1 MNKKFLVFVL
11 VFVLLS
17 ISVSFV
23 SASIPT
29 INTTQT
35 PAPFILDSDNFYY
48 LNSTQNAQV
57 TFWINISFNGSITSY
72 GPGDTDLN
80 RVQLNATCGALGD
93 SAQLRTATL
102 VSNTSKDARYNI
114 TCIATPIALQ
124 GPFSPGL
131 VNFSVYWTPPGPGT
145 VQTDFS
151 PMNVIVL
158 YNMTTPPSPPAESC
172 TQFGPLTT
180 NFANVPDFSRVN
192 FVINIQA
199 NFTCLSEGRVNAS
212 TFRDV
217 FLLNLTSVN
226 LSTPEKAQKL
236 QLLQSAMDV
245 RLVAPHK
252 HGTARIYINQTAF
265 QEIDTNATIK
275 FFLLPFTRLPTIS
288 ADNPAHL
295 NSSGFVSNGYDSA
308 LQIATVNL
316 TITVTGFD
324 GYTIT
329 DTNNPLITIL
339 SPTANTTNPSTVLSV
354 RVNGTGTEPSQ
365 INIDFAGTTYY
376 YNSTGNTAQCS
387 NISSDKET
395 YECTIG
401 PIPLSDNEYTLT
413 VNAWDYGGGAA
424 PGNTNSSSF
433 TFIRDASAP
442 IFFMEPSVSPAS
454 GSAYSSSQVYQFN
467 KSVTDGSGVGIQK
480 VIMTFN
486 GTNYTMTSAGN
497 DVYTNSSIIGLA
509 RGTYGYIFWSND
521 TLGNNQFSDSYNYVV
536 SQATPNLILTNN
548 TALTVTYNNSINV
561 TGTCPSGLVCNLS
574 RNGVLLTSLSDQ
586 GVYGVGSYNYTF
598 NTTGNQNYSIGTLT
612 LNFTVNKATPTL
624 TLTNYTALV
633 VDYGNGINAT
643 GSGCPSQL
651 TCLLYR
657 NGTSTG
663 GSSDQQ
669 VSIVPG
675 IYTYVYNTTGN
686 TNYTMGSSSEL
697 AFTVNKGDTS
707 SSMRFK
713 INGTEAGKSVTIN
726 TTLLINVTDMGVAGS
741 GAGTIIVTNNGAII
755 YSGGFPYKGNFTNFT
770 ALGAYILT
778 ADCSGN
784 ENWTSATK
792 TYIVSVYD
800 PSYTSIINSSFIVSN
815 QTTIIINGTAALQ
828 NITIPQGS
836 NQTVVIDLATVATNL
851 NVTIG
856 AINVTVI
863 RTDNT
868 SGANYSFIIPA
879 NTNISGAS
887 GWDGK
892 ITLPTVNLSKS
903 SFTAPSGTT
912 NVVVEIGSLVE
923 LSFSDPV
930 KIVIGGQG
938 GLGRKA
944 AWYRNSTSSYHDITA
959 CTSSTDHSNINTVSP
974 RECYNDEGNDLVV
987 WTYHFT
993 SFAAYTPAPATITP
1007 PSTTPTTTTGCM
1019 TTWTCGDW
1027 GVCDVNN
1034 TQTRECTKVLSYC
1047 YAPEADKPYG
1057 MRPCTYVAPT
1067 GNQTITPSGN
1077 ETAAGAKKEAL
1088 TKKISLMVIGVIVL
1102 VVIVAL
1108 IIMQLMRKKKFLS
1121 Q

>member
-1 MNKKFLVFVL
+1 
-11 VFVLLS
+11 
-17 ISVSFV
+17 
-23 SASIPT
+23 
-29 INTTQT
+29 
-35 PAPFILDSDNFYY
+35 
-48 LNSTQNAQV
+48 
-57 TFWINISFNGSITSY
+57 
-72 GPGDTDLN
+72 
-80 RVQLNATCGALGD
+80 
-93 SAQLRTATL
+93 
-102 VSNTSKDARYNI
+102 
-114 TCIATPIALQ
+114 
-124 GPFSPGL
+124 
-131 VNFSVYWTPPGPGT
+131 
-145 VQTDFS
+145 
-151 PMNVIVL
+151 
-158 YNMTTPPSPPAESC
+158 
-172 TQFGPLTT
+172 
-180 NFANVPDFSRVN
+180 
-192 FVINIQA
+192 
-199 NFTCLSEGRVNAS
+199 
-212 TFRDV
+212 
-217 FLLNLTSVN
+217 
-226 LSTPEKAQKL
+226 
-236 QLLQSAMDV
+236 
-245 RLVAPHK
+245 
-252 HGTARIYINQTAF
+252 
-265 QEIDTNATIK
+265 
-275 FFLLPFTRLPTIS
+275 
-288 ADNPAHL
+288 
-295 NSSGFVSNGYDSA
+295 
-308 LQIATVNL
+308 
-316 TITVTGFD
+316 
-324 GYTIT
+324 
-329 DTNNPLITIL
+329 
-339 SPTANTTNPSTVLSV
+339 
-354 RVNGTGTEPSQ
+354 
-365 INIDFAGTTYY
+365 
-376 YNSTGNTAQCS
+376 
-387 NISSDKET
+387 
-395 YECTIG
+395 
-401 PIPLSDNEYTLT
+401 
-413 VNAWDYGGGAA
+413 
-424 PGNTNSSSF
+424 
-433 TFIRDASAP
+433 
-442 IFFMEPSVSPAS
+442 
-454 GSAYSSSQVYQFN
+454 
-467 KSVTDGSGVGIQK
+467 
-480 VIMTFN
+480 
-486 GTNYTMTSAGN
+486 
-497 DVYTNSSIIGLA
+497 
-509 RGTYGYIFWSND
+509 
-521 TLGNNQFSDSYNYVV
+521 
-536 SQATPNLILTNN
+536 
-548 TALTVTYNNSINV
+548 
-561 TGTCPSGLVCNLS
+561 
-574 RNGVLLTSLSDQ
+574 LSDQ

-643 GSGCPSQL
+643 GSECPAQL
-651 TCLLYR
+651 ATQSLCILKR
-657 NGTSTG
+657 NNLTLPGA
-663 GSSDQQ
+663 SDQGAYAAG
-669 VSIVPG
+669 S
-675 IYTYVYNTTGN
+675 YAYVYKTTGN
-686 TNYTMGSSSEL
+686 ENYTAWSTPVL
-697 AFTVNKGDTS
+697 AFTVNKVGVTI
-707 SSMRFK
+707 RFY
-713 INGTEAGKSVTIN
+713 INGTTAGKSVLIN
-726 TTLLINVTDMGVAGS
+726 TTLLINTNITA
-741 GAGTIIVTNNGAII
+741 GAGTVQIYNNGALI
-755 YSGGFPYKGNFTNFT
+755 YSGTTPYAGNQTNFT
-770 ALGAYILT
+770 SLGTYTLT

-784 ENWTSATK
+784 ENYTAAAT

-800 PSYTSIINSSFIVSN
+800 PSYTSIINSSFTVSN
-815 QTTIIINGTAALQ
+815 QTTIIVNGTAALQ